1 MENLSRI
8 AQGIFLGN
16 GEVWNFL
23 DYAVNRNCGG
33 SLYKTQQL
41 DLLDSNFTNNF
52 NGGLKRK
59 YNYEGEDTDNIPT
72 FNAYSINSETGKIF
86 STDLVRNTVN
96 SLYPIHG
103 RGGNLGDLY
112 TVPEFSSNS
121 SLKFITKES
130 FTALG
135 KQIRDDQTLFNGL
148 ASYKTSDGKN
158 EEYKSF
164 SLESYDGEVSDE
176 YKSTNLSSKGLGDD
190 VDIQY
195 IENTGST
202 KKYTLLDF
210 GEKAK
215 DVSDGYQKLI
225 KDKICDKSLFPGIYH
240 DYSTKTVESYNGEK
254 AVSLSEDRYKV
265 RKINEDG
272 RI

>member
-1 MENLSRI
+1 MDNLSRI

-33 SLYKTQQL
+33 LLYKTQQL

-52 NGGLKRK
+52 NGGHKRK
-59 YNYEGEDTDNIPT
+59 YDYEGEDTDNIPT

-86 STDLVRNTVN
+86 STDLVRNAVN

-112 TVPEFSSNS
+112 TVPESSSNS
-121 SLKFITKES
+121 ALKFITKEN
-130 FTALG
+130 FKALG
-135 KQIRDDQTLFNGL
+135 KQIRDDQTSSNGL
-148 ASYKTSDGKN
+148 ARYKNSEGEN

-164 SLESYDGEVSDE
+164 SLESYAGKVSEE
-176 YKSTNLSSKGLGDD
+176 YKPTKTNLSSKGLGDD

-195 IENTGST
+195 IQNSGST
-202 KKYTLLDF
+202 KK
-210 GEKAK
+210 
-215 DVSDGYQKLI
+215 
-225 KDKICDKSLFPGIYH
+225 
-240 DYSTKTVESYNGEK
+240 
-254 AVSLSEDRYKV
+254 
-265 RKINEDG
+265 
-272 RI
+272 